1 MNETPTDM
9 IDEKT
14 MNGAS
19 EGLFLSKI
27 QKGAIIM
34 MEHSADSYFHTNAA
48 IIKQL
53 VDDGYQGIYVS
64 FQRPFNNVVHEFESI
79 GINIDNLRVI
89 DAASA
94 FTDEKQSNHPY
105 CVSISKELKIDDLVR
120 SMYTVLSAFESEKQF
135 VFIDSLTTITLYKPL
150 SETMRFSE
158 FLVRTIRKKDG
169 KQLKLI
175 FNVASDLSQKKFI
188 QDIAFRVDHVVK
200 I

>member
-1 MNETPTDM
+1 MNETSSDVTYQNTSQEPM
-9 IDEKT
+9 
-14 MNGAS
+14 
-19 EGLFLSKI
+19 EGIVLSKI

-34 MEHSADSYFHTNAA
+34 MEHSVDSYFHTNAA

-53 VDDGYQGIYVS
+53 IDDGFQGIYIS
-64 FQRPFNNVVHEFESI
+64 FQRPFDNVVHEFESL
-79 GINIDNLRVI
+79 GINIENVRVI

-94 FTDEKQSNHPY
+94 FSGEKQSTHPY
-105 CVSISKELKIDDLVR
+105 CINISDELKIDDLVR
-120 SMYTVLSAFESEKQF
+120 SMYTVLSEFTSEKQF

-158 FLVRTIRKKDG
+158 FLVRTIRKNDG
-169 KQLKLI
+169 KKLTLI

-200 I
+200 T